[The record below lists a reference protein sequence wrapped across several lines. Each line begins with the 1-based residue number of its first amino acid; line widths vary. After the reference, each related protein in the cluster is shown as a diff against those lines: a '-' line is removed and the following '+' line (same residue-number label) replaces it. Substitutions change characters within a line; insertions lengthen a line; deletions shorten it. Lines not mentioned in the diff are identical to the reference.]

1 MTLAQRLREAAHLHP
16 FPVQAGLMLLAAD
29 ELERRASGAPE
40 PNDTADEKAARVVRT
55 HAAAVKR
62 RRGKA

>member
-1 MTLAQRLREAAHLHP
+1 MTLPEQLRDAAHLHP

-29 ELERRASGAPE
+29 ELERLAKGAPE
-40 PNDTADEKAARVVRT
+40 PNDTADEKATRLVRE
-55 HAAAVKR
+55 HRAAVKR